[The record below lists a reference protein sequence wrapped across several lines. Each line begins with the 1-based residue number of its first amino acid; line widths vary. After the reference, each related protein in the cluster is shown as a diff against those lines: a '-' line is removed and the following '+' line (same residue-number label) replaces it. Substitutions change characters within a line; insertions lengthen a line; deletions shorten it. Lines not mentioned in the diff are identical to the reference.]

1 MLFRLFSYITLGEDN
16 LKIERLGE
24 QKYLIF
30 VNSSYL
36 SNIECDK
43 DKIIESVKKLL
54 LKLRYRLSLQ
64 GFYKVKVHVGEDIG
78 LFIDIY
84 KIDDIEYSNSLD
96 LRILIFYDDTFYFET
111 VDYFV
116 IENVDNVRYFNNKYY
131 CLASDVLV
139 DRVIEFGK
147 FIYGDEVSKML
158 NGSILV

>member
-1 MLFRLFSYITLGEDN
+1 MH
-16 LKIERLGE
+16 IEINSNNIFIFLNIYNVYSLE
-24 QKYLIF
+24 KDDLIKQVKDLIIKYK
-30 VNSSYL
+30 S
-36 SNIECDK
+36 
-43 DKIIESVKKLL
+43 KLNM
-54 LKLRYRLSLQ
+54 K
-64 GFYKVKVHVGEDIG
+64 GFYKVKVHVGEGIG

-111 VDYFV
+111 DDYFV

>member
-1 MLFRLFSYITLGEDN
+1 MHIEINSNNIFLFFNIYNVYSFEKEALIKQVNDVIIKYKSN
-16 LKIERLGE
+16 LNMK
-24 QKYLIF
+24 
-30 VNSSYL
+30 
-36 SNIECDK
+36 
-43 DKIIESVKKLL
+43 
-54 LKLRYRLSLQ
+54 
-64 GFYKVKVHVGEDIG
+64 GFYKVKVYVGEDIA

-96 LRILIFYDDTFYFET
+96 LRILIFYDDIFYFET
-111 VDYFV
+111 DGYFV
-116 IENVDNVRYFNNKYY
+116 IENVSDVRYFNNKYY

>member
-1 MLFRLFSYITLGEDN
+1 MVYSL
-16 LKIERLGE
+16 
-24 QKYLIF
+24 
-30 VNSSYL
+30 L
-36 SNIECDK
+36 SQQLAWDR
-43 DKIIESVKKLL
+43 SA
-54 LKLRYRLSLQ
+54 
-64 GFYKVKVHVGEDIG
+64 
-78 LFIDIY
+78 
-84 KIDDIEYSNSLD
+84 
-96 LRILIFYDDTFYFET
+96 FYFQT